1 MKTVSIIIPIFN
13 EDPIIDILV
22 AALEERLLSKLTAY
36 NPEVIFVDDG
46 STDNSFELL
55 SRAVQDDP
63 RFKLVRFSRNFGH
76 QLAITAGMNL
86 ASGDAIIV
94 MDADLQDPPEV
105 ILEFLE
111 KWEEGYHVVYGVRR
125 RRAGESAFKL
135 VTAKWFYRIL
145 SALTNI
151 DIPVDTGDFRLI
163 DRQVRDAYGQIRE
176 HNPYVRGLISWLGF
190 RQTGVPY
197 DRAARAA
204 GITKYPLLRMIKF
217 ALDAITSFSVIPLR
231 LCTVTGFAMLIV
243 CLAGIVYFLYA
254 KLVAQSI
261 VPGMTATVI
270 ILLFFAGVQ
279 LTAMGIIGEYI
290 ARIFFESKGRPRYI
304 VQDKVNFEAETDTTR

>member
-1 MKTVSIIIPIFN
+1 MKTVSIVIPIFN
-13 EDPIIDILV
+13 EAPIIDILV

-46 STDNSFELL
+46 SADNSFELL

-63 RFKLVRFSRNFGH
+63 RFKLIRFSRNFGH
-76 QLAITAGMNL
+76 QLAITAGMDL

-125 RRAGESAFKL
+125 RRAGESTFKL

-163 DRQVRDAYGQIRE
+163 DHQVRDAYGQIRE

-204 GITKYPLLRMIKF
+204 GITKYPLIRMIKF

-304 VQDKVNFEAETDTTR
+304 VQDKVNFEA

>member
-1 MKTVSIIIPIFN
+1 MKTVSIVIPIFN

-46 STDNSFELL
+46 SSDNSFELL

-76 QLAITAGMNL
+76 QLAITAGMDL

-125 RRAGESAFKL
+125 RRAGESTFKL

-243 CLAGIVYFLYA
+243 CLAGIGYFLYA